1 MSGIDRDVAER
12 GREAIRKARTDT
24 LRRRL
29 QRYVDEHGQRT
40 DLEALRERVSGE
52 AMSAEIIEAR
62 EERT

>member
-40 DLEALRERVSGE
+40 DLETLRERV
-52 AMSAEIIEAR
+52 ADDATSAEIVEVQ
-62 EERT
+62 T